1 LPPEGQTDFSDFSN
15 FYPRNSG
22 SDLAARLQ
30 RAKTQQGFLLAKS
43 RSKLPC
49 VYDLDD
55 FNDLF
60 SSVVDLFLFYTKV
73 QMLGGYD
80 SVSAGRLWKTIYD
93 DIGGN
98 TGSTSAATITR
109 RHYER

>member
-1 LPPEGQTDFSDFSN
+1 MD
-15 FYPRNSG
+15 
-22 SDLAARLQ
+22 RLIMH
-30 RAKTQQGFLLAKS
+30 GFNN
-43 RSKLPC
+43 
-49 VYDLDD
+49 VI
-55 FNDLF
+55 
-60 SSVVDLFLFYTKV
+60 SSITVDLFLFYTKV

-93 DIGGN
+93 DMGGN